1 MSCPNQMSEK
11 YCVVNSEQTNK
22 SNQTLPQ
29 GLSFFQR
36 GWLSSNNVLLRDRE
50 QAILIDTGYWTHSAQ
65 TLDLV
70 QRSLGKQALT
80 RIINTHLHSDHCG
93 GNAALQRAYPAV
105 ETLVP
110 PGHANFVFDWDPAA
124 LTYTPTGQHC
134 PKFSARG
141 VIRSGDRFSVSN
153 QEWLALAA
161 PGHDPHAIILFCEE
175 TGVLISAD
183 ALWENGFGVVFPEIE
198 GIEAFED
205 VAKTLDLI
213 ASLQVTVVLPGHG
226 EPFTNVK
233 VALAN
238 ARKRL
243 ASFHDVP
250 EKHANYAAK
259 VLLKF
264 KLLEL
269 QTVEEADFE
278 QWAMDCDYL
287 KLLQQR
293 YANHLTFGNW
303 FRDLL
308 LSLEKNGA
316 LICAS
321 GKLINR

>member
-11 YCVVNSEQTNK
+11 YCVVNSEQINK
-22 SNQTLPQ
+22 SNLTLPP
-29 GLSFFQR
+29 GLIFFQR
-36 GWLSSNNVLLRDRE
+36 GWLSSNNVLLRDSE
-50 QAILIDTGYWTHSAQ
+50 QAVLIDTGYWTHSAQ

-70 QRSLGKQALT
+70 QRCLGTQPLT

-93 GNAALQRAYPAV
+93 GNAALQEAYPAA
-105 ETLVP
+105 ETFVP

-134 PKFSARG
+134 PEFLAQD
-141 VIRSGDRFSVSN
+141 VIHSGERFSVSD

-161 PGHDPHAIILFCEE
+161 PGHDPHSIILFCEE

-226 EPFTNVK
+226 EPFTDVQL
-233 VALAN
+233 ALAN

-243 ASFHDVP
+243 TSFRAEP
-250 EKHANYAAK
+250 GKHAIYAAK

-269 QTVEEADFE
+269 QSIEQDDFK
-278 QWAMDCDYL
+278 QWALSCDYL

-293 YANHLTFGNW
+293 YARNLSFDEW

-308 LSLEKNGA
+308 LNLEKSGA
-316 LICAS
+316 VISNS
-321 GKLINR
+321 GRIINR